1 MHHVIIGYGYTG
13 FHLAKYLISKQK
25 TITAISRHLDET
37 QNVPGVEYVQHDIQ
51 TPFLWTRQN
60 AIVYY
65 LIPPPSTGKQDT
77 LLQTFLKTS
86 NIKPAKLIYFGSSAV
101 YGDQSGSWV
110 DENTS
115 CQVTFDRQFRR
126 LDAENQCQE
135 FAMEKAIDCVLL
147 RIGGIYGPN
156 RLPIDAAIKQS
167 ALITPESAPDTNV
180 IYVKDLAQIAALLAI
195 TPDAKGIYNISDG
208 LPEPMGTLQ
217 QQVATCL
224 GLPPAPFHGFE
235 QVWAEASAM
244 KREFM
249 HASKRLSIKTLEM
262 TLGKSLVF
270 TPKMTAINESLREEG
285 KLL

>member
-13 FHLAKYLISKQK
+13 FHLAKYLISKQE
-25 TITAISRHLDET
+25 TVTAVSRHLDET
-37 QNVPGVEYVQHDIQ
+37 QNVPGVKYVQQDIQ
-51 TPFLWTRQN
+51 TPFLQTWHN

-65 LIPPPSTGKQDT
+65 LIPPPHTGKYDT

-86 NIKPAKLIYFGSSAV
+86 NIKPVKLIYFGSSAV
-101 YGDQSGSWV
+101 YGDQSGNWV

-115 CQVTFDRQFRR
+115 CKVTCDRQLRR
-126 LDAENQCQE
+126 LDAEKQCQE
-135 FAMEKAIDCVLL
+135 FAMQNAIDCILL

-167 ALITPESAPDTNV
+167 ALIKPESAPDTNL
-180 IYVKDLAQIAALLAI
+180 IYVRDLAQIAALLAI
-195 TPDAKGIYNISDG
+195 IPGAKGIYNISDG
-208 LPEPMGTLQ
+208 LPEPMGSLQ

-224 GLPPAPFHGFE
+224 GLPPAPFHDFE

-249 HASKRLSIKTLEM
+249 HASKRLSIKALQM
-262 TLGKSLVF
+262 TLQSLTL
-270 TPKMTAINESLREEG
+270 TPKKTAISESLREEG